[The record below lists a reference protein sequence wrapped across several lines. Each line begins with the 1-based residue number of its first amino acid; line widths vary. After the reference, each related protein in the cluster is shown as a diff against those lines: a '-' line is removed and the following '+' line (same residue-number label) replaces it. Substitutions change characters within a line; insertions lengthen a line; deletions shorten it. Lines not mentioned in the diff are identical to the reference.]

1 MRKFGMKFATLTL
14 PVTLTVV
21 VDAGFVFGRK
31 LNENVTV
38 VVFPLVMAWVL
49 EKV

>member
-1 MRKFGMKFATLTL
+1 MRKSGLKFATLTL

-21 VDAGFVFGRK
+21 VDAGFVFERK
-31 LNENVTV
+31 LNVNVTV